1 MQSYLMQFLSQ
12 LIRKLKFIDFVD
24 SSTVYNPNKCLK
36 ILMFNKSQVEGYNK
50 KDN

>member
-24 SSTVYNPNKCLK
+24 SSTIYIINANKSLK
-36 ILMFNKSQVEGYNK
+36 ILMSIG
-50 KDN
+50 